1 MRQKE
6 IRVDHGHWH
15 IDRTTGVVDDASHFP
30 NPHVSHEGGRMAI
43 SVYIP
48 TPFRK
53 LTGNRQHVEANGKNV
68 AEVLAHLERQY
79 PGFRQLVFGAGDAVP
94 AHINIYVNKQEIGS
108 LAGIE
113 TAVKDGDEVAVIP
126 ALAGGAASPPGGERA
141 LRRIGALTP
150 EQVNRYSRHI
160 IMPQVGPSGQRK
172 IMESSVLII
181 GAGGLG
187 SPIAV
192 YLALAG
198 IGKIGVVD
206 FDTVDISNLQ
216 RQILH
221 QNDDIGKPKAI
232 SAKETINA
240 YNPDVEVVTH
250 EVPITSDN
258 SMEIIAP
265 YDYIINGADNFAA
278 RYLVN
283 DTCHFL
289 KKPLI
294 DGSIL
299 LFDGQVT
306 VYQPDKGCYRCLYP
320 APPPPGMV
328 PSCAEAGVLGALCG
342 TVGTI
347 QATEVL
353 KLILGVGDSLHARLL
368 LYDALAME
376 FRQVRIRKDPKCVLC
391 GEPDDAN
398 AKVTGLID
406 YDAWC
411 GGAFGHTNEEEQKAS
426 EAAKAA
432 RAKVHA
438 QRAKAPRRKSA
449 TKRAP
454 SKKRSAS

>member
-1 MRQKE
+1 M
-6 IRVDHGHWH
+6 DHGHLH
-15 IDRTTGVVDDASHFP
+15 IDRTSGDIAAASRVALAAKFAPPRDPASSFHLPSSSPKGGHFMPVV
-30 NPHVSHEGGRMAI
+30 

-53 LTGNRQHVEANGKNV
+53 LTGNRQQIEAEGADV
-68 AEVLAHLERQY
+68 AEVLANVDKQY
-79 PGFRQLVFGAGDAVP
+79 PGFRQLVFGSGSEVP
-94 AHINIYVNKQEIGS
+94 AHINIYVNKQEISS
-108 LAGIE
+108 LDGVATKLSE
-113 TAVKDGDEVAVIP
+113 GDEVAVIP
-126 ALAGGAASPPGGERA
+126 AMAGGSGDAPAERK
-141 LRRIGALTP
+141 RIGALTS

-172 IMESSVLII
+172 IMESSVLIV

-198 IGKIGVVD
+198 IGKIGIVD

-221 QNDDIGKPKAI
+221 QNADIGKPKAL

-240 YNPDVEVVTH
+240 YNPDVEVVMH
-250 EVPITSDN
+250 NVPITSDN
-258 SMEIIAP
+258 SMEIIAQ

-306 VYQPDKGCYRCLYP
+306 VYLPGEGCYRCLYP
-320 APPPPGMV
+320 SPPPPGMV

-353 KLILGVGDSLHARLL
+353 KLILGVGESLRGRLL

-376 FRQVRIRKDPKCVLC
+376 IRQVRIRKDPHCVLC
-391 GEPDDAN
+391 GENPS
-398 AKVTGLID
+398 VTELID
-406 YDAWC
+406 YEAFC
-411 GGAFGHTNEEEQKAS
+411 GGAFGHTNEEEQKA
-426 EAAKAA
+426 ADAA
-432 RAKVHA
+432 RAARAAA
-438 QRAKAPRRKSA
+438 QA
-449 TKRAP
+449 
-454 SKKRSAS
+454 